1 MNELAENKKSSNL
14 GKGLKK
20 FFYDQTILIIFIV
33 FVIIISMAS
42 PNFLRISNIFNIV
55 RQITVLGIMA
65 CGMSIVVIG
74 KGMDLSSASIL
85 ALAAVVNVMLQQ
97 YGYWPAAIAGVLV
110 GVICGFLNGFIIGK
124 IKANFII
131 VTLGTQILFTSLAL
145 IISQGRNLSSR
156 PEKIFSFISDKIVL
170 GVPFIAWF
178 LLVIMIIVGVI
189 LQKTSSGRRLYATG
203 LNDKAALVAGINVS
217 NIVMSTY
224 VLNGL
229 LIGIASVV
237 LCARLPRIR
246 VGTAADY
253 LFDVITVVVLGGT
266 SLAGG
271 IGNIYKTAVGLLLFA
286 VINNAMALLT
296 IPFEFQQLT
305 RGIILILAVLYD
317 EFNRR
322 KRVLY

>member
-1 MNELAENKKSSNL
+1 
-14 GKGLKK
+14 
-20 FFYDQTILIIFIV
+20 
-33 FVIIISMAS
+33 
-42 PNFLRISNIFNIV
+42 
-55 RQITVLGIMA
+55 
-65 CGMSIVVIG
+65 
-74 KGMDLSSASIL
+74 
-85 ALAAVVNVMLQQ
+85 
-97 YGYWPAAIAGVLV
+97 
-110 GVICGFLNGFIIGK
+110 
-124 IKANFII
+124 
-131 VTLGTQILFTSLAL
+131 
-145 IISQGRNLSSR
+145 
-156 PEKIFSFISDKIVL
+156 
-170 GVPFIAWF
+170 
-178 LLVIMIIVGVI
+178 MIIVGVI